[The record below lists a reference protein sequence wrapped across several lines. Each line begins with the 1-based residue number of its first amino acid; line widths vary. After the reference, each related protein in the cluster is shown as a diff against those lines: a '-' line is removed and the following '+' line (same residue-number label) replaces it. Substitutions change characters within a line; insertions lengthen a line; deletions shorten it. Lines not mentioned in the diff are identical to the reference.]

1 MTERDGAV
9 DDLIAAALLAAACI
23 AGWLWAGDWLLI
35 AAASASAA
43 LLYPFALLDGLPG
56 EFQGTPLTPLLFE
69 PAREA
74 VELWQSLPPE
84 DLPDRAGEICAAG
97 GRVAALPIALF
108 CLRAAFAAA
117 RYRPDAAFR
126 TRHDLDSLIRA
137 QSESW
142 PSSLRPAAIDP
153 SADSGPG
160 PDAEEPA
167 SAAGRE
173 PPLSE
178 LLPAFPDS
186 PERPRPLDRALRPEE
201 WLSAQGLVDDGSIA
215 AAAVEA
221 ALAGQLTRKWRAAAA
236 LSGHE
241 RAFAACIG
249 RFAADG
255 EEPPLVASL
264 ETALAGSRR
273 AGGAASAMR
282 SDPALAAQVENAIA
296 ETAAKLDEIAS
307 GHWWTETALIAIWSR
322 GREGGGVL
330 APARFLWLKPEDRT
344 LWYAVQ
350 SHGGNPPVE
359 AAGARAHYLAELQ
372 YGFPCPA
379 PHVRLAARALLHSYL
394 DREPARTAAR
404 ETRER
409 ARPRPLAESMP
420 AQAAD

>member
-1 MTERDGAV
+1 MTQRDGAI
-9 DDLIAAALLAAACI
+9 DDLVAAALLAAACI

-43 LLYPFALLDGLPG
+43 LLYPFALLAGLPG
-56 EFQGTPLTPLLFE
+56 GFQATPLTPLLFE

-84 DLPDRAGEICAAG
+84 EMPERAGEICAAG

-126 TRHDLDSLIRA
+126 TRHDLDSLIGA

-142 PSSLRPAAIDP
+142 PSALRPAAIDP
-153 SADSGPG
+153 SSDADPD
-160 PDAEEPA
+160 PDAGRGAYGGGEPA
-167 SAAGRE
+167 
-173 PPLSE
+173 LSE
-178 LLPAFPDS
+178 LLQAFPAS
-186 PERPRPLDRALRPEE
+186 RARTRPLARALRPEE
-201 WLSAQGLVDDGSIA
+201 WLAARGLVDDGSIA
-215 AAAVEA
+215 SAAVEA
-221 ALAGQLTRKWRAAAA
+221 ALAGQLTRKWSGAAA
-236 LSGHE
+236 LAGHE

-249 RFAADG
+249 LFAVDG
-255 EEPPLVASL
+255 EEPPLIAAL

-273 AGGAASAMR
+273 PGGAAEAMR
-282 SDPALAAQVENAIA
+282 SDPALARRVEDAI
-296 ETAAKLDEIAS
+296 ERSAATLDEIAR

-394 DREPARTAAR
+394 DREPARRDAR
-404 ETRER
+404 ARRES
-409 ARPRPLAESMP
+409 ARPRPLADSMP
-420 AQAAD
+420 ARAES